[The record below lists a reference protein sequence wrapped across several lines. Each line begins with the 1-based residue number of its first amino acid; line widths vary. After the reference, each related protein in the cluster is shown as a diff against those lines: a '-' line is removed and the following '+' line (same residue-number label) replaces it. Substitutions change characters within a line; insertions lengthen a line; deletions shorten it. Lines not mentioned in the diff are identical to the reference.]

1 MEELYIN
8 ENPVTDLSV
17 VESLKKLTKLFIGRT
32 KPKALPNLV
41 DLKDLKSL
49 SLEGLN
55 IDKIPTIFEGLTL
68 SELSLCT
75 FAFIQRTIGSL
86 RWLT

>member
-1 MEELYIN
+1 MYLVFKLDNNQIENIEEIRNHPSLEELYIN

-32 KPKALPNLV
+32 KPKALPNLGG
-41 DLKDLKSL
+41 LKDLKSL

-55 IDKIPTIFEGLTL
+55 LDKIPTIF
-68 SELSLCT
+68 
-75 FAFIQRTIGSL
+75 
-86 RWLT
+86 